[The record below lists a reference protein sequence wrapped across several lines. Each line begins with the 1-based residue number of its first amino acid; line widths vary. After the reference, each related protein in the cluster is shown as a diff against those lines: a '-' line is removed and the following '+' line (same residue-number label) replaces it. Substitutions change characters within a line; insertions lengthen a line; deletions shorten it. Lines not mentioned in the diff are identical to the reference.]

1 MTELP
6 SIDVV
11 LPWPAG
17 SSDYP
22 GLLDDFDE
30 QDEGQFAKVINDITK
45 AIEHIEGTLGTNP
58 AGASP
63 TVKTALANLQAALS
77 SLTATQNS
85 LAAQVA
91 VLAAVPGPPNTYL
104 RYIQGSPAATWI
116 IDHALGRYPAVM
128 VTDSAGSVVEGE
140 ITYDSPARVTLTFS
154 APFAG
159 EAYLS

>member
-22 GLLDDFDE
+22 NLLDDFE
-30 QDEGQFAKVINDITK
+30 QQDEGQFAKVINDITK
-45 AIEHIEGTLGTNP
+45 AIEHIQGTLGTNP
-58 AGASP
+58 AGVSP
-63 TVKTALANLQAALS
+63 TVKAALTNLQTALSNLT
-77 SLTATQNS
+77 TAQNS

-91 VLAAVPGPPNTYL
+91 VLATIPGPPNTYL
-104 RYIQGSPAATWI
+104 RYIQGAPAAVWT
-116 IDHALGRYPAVM
+116 IDHTLGRYPAVM
-128 VTDSAGSVVEGE
+128 VTDSAGTVVEGE
-140 ITYDSPARVTLTFS
+140 ITYDSLTRVTLTFS